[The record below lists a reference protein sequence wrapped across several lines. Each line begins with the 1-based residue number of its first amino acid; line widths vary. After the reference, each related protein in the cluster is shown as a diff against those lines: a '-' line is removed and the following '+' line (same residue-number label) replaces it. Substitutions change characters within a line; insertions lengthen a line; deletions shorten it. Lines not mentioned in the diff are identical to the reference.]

1 LVLPDLPGGF
11 PPFEDLMRIVTVVVC
26 SLIAAAPALAQR
38 TQVIPTG
45 MSASA
50 TLSPGI
56 RVGDLIF
63 ASGQLGS
70 KQGTPMDSTIQGQT
84 RQALENLKA
93 VFEAGGSSM
102 QNVVKCTVF
111 LTSLADFQGMNSVYL
126 TYWPKEPPARSTVV
140 VAALVRADAKT
151 EIECIAAVN
160 K

>member
-1 LVLPDLPGGF
+1 
-11 PPFEDLMRIVTVVVC
+11 MRPTAICCTLLLA
-26 SLIAAAPALAQR
+26 SATPAVAQR

-56 RVGDLIF
+56 RFGDFIF

-70 KQGTPMDSTIQGQT
+70 KPGTPLDSTIQGQT
-84 RQALENLKA
+84 RQALENLKT

-111 LTSLADFQGMNSVYL
+111 LTSLADFQGMNSVYS

-151 EIECIAAVN
+151 EIECIAGVG

>member
-1 LVLPDLPGGF
+1 
-11 PPFEDLMRIVTVVVC
+11 MRLSTLSIC
-26 SLIAAAPALAQR
+26 IALAATTQAQAQR

-56 RVGDLIF
+56 RFGDFIF

-70 KQGTPMDSTIQGQT
+70 KPGTPMDSTIQGQT
-84 RQALENLKA
+84 RQALENLKS

-111 LTSLADFQGMNSVYL
+111 LTSLADFQGMNSVYS
-126 TYWPKEPPARSTVV
+126 TFWPKEPPARSTVV
-140 VAALVRADAKT
+140 VAALVRAEAKT
-151 EIECIAAVN
+151 EIECIAGVR

>member
-1 LVLPDLPGGF
+1 
-11 PPFEDLMRIVTVVVC
+11 MRIAT
-26 SLIAAAPALAQR
+26 AATLTLLLALATPAIAQR
-38 TQVIPTG
+38 TQVIPPG

-56 RVGDLIF
+56 RIGDMIF

-70 KQGTPMDSTIQGQT
+70 KPGTPMDSTIQGQT

-111 LTSLADFQGMNSVYL
+111 LANVKDFQGMNAVYA
-126 TYWPKEPPARSTVV
+126 TYWPKEPPARSTVA
-140 VAALVRADAKT
+140 VAALVRPDAKL
-151 EIECIAAVN
+151 EIECIGAVA